1 MDSSSLKKGGSKIC
15 KVHEVLDAP
24 ILSLDPSRPAYREW
38 NMVGIII
45 GLSLAP
51 WERHPV
57 ITGGDNQGIGQLTR
71 LLKMSQDSSE
81 VRIVVLNLNRII
93 EHVSTRS
100 SIIRPECR
108 DVIDVFQSLS
118 HPETN
123 TILIGTVRFARA
135 VPETPGVPLWGT
147 GKEVRK
153 VPGIVII

>member
-1 MDSSSLKKGGSKIC
+1 
-15 KVHEVLDAP
+15 
-24 ILSLDPSRPAYREW
+24 
-38 NMVGIII
+38 MVGIII

-57 ITGGDNQGIGQLTR
+57 ITGGDNQGISQLAR

-93 EHVSTRS
+93 EHVSTCA

-108 DVIDVFQSLS
+108 DMIDVFQSLS

-135 VPETPGVPLWGT
+135 VPETPGVSLWGT